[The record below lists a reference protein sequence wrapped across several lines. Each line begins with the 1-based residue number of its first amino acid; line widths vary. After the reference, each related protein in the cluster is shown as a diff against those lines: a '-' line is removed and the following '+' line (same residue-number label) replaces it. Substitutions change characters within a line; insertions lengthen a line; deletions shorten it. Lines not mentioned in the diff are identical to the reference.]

1 MLASYGRSAR
11 PFADARTAFAFK
23 RSQMLRAL
31 LAPFVLF
38 VATTAL
44 SGCGLFEFGTLEFLS
59 SDGST
64 AMGPQDLTT
73 QRADGGTTPQDMG
86 CTPTEV
92 KTFDQRDV
100 SLYSNVSCWE
110 VSSSMTD
117 GFIFKN
123 KNVTFAS
130 PPQDCRIRFNPVD
143 TGSNQNYVLEIDYK
157 ISGVNASPLSL
168 PLARTP
174 YIMDSPADL
183 NAPYFD
189 FRPNPRSG
197 THSAKIPFQST
208 RVRFDLVLG
217 VVYAATDSGKDLIWE
232 ISKITLLST
241 ACPK

>member
-92 KTFDQRDV
+92 KTYTGMDV
-100 SLYSNVSCWE
+100 SLPNSNCWAYDMH
-110 VSSSMTD
+110 STKFNTIS
-117 GFIFKN
+117 N
-123 KNVTFAS
+123 
-130 PPQDCRIRFNPVD
+130 PQLQMYPYDCRIKLKPVP
-143 TGSNQNYVLEIDYK
+143 TQVNGNYVLEINYE
-157 ISGVNASPLSL
+157 ISGVSAPLSL

-174 YIMDSPADL
+174 HVMDSP
-183 NAPYFD
+183 NETMAPYFD
-189 FRPNPRSG
+189 FMPNPRLG
-197 THSAKIPFQST
+197 KHSAKIPFQST
-208 RVRFDLVLG
+208 TETFNLVLG
-217 VVYAATDSGKDLIWE
+217 VVYVTTGSGKELIWD
-232 ISKITLLST
+232 ISKITLSP